1 MANQGRCQEADARSK
16 SLQPGGR
23 TAHSDV
29 PAGPDGED
37 GRPRAA
43 SSLLVPGE
51 QEDGPG
57 PHPRL
62 GPTASMCP
70 DSNGRGLWSP
80 GLDTSHLAAGQGPHP
95 YPISVLPAC
104 CSQVED
110 ELQSSGVQSPAP
122 PGRGDHVL
130 TGNVLCPQETARPQ
144 LLAGRAPAAPH
155 LTPQGRPPPRTQ
167 GARTNEGEAFPPAHL
182 CLQRP
187 DVCRTRRPCRGGSGR
202 GSQGSARHWTQ
213 GGLGSRGD
221 RLHSAPGGS
230 LPTRSRCLVPTPH
243 PAWLLHPLLSCG
255 AAVRP
260 RTPPGGLGSYGGQA
274 RLCISPHCPDHEGAT
289 DTAPS
294 GVQGGAAA
302 GDLRPAHARR
312 CPAAPSP
319 DARGACRAAGPPG
332 GPGSSGSSRWRL

>member
-1 MANQGRCQEADARSK
+1 MSRLQWQRALEPWARH
-16 SLQPGGR
+16 L
-23 TAHSDV
+23 A
-29 PAGPDGED
+29 PDCW
-37 GRPRAA
+37 
-43 SSLLVPGE
+43 
-51 QEDGPG
+51 PG
-57 PHPRL
+57 PPPR
-62 GPTASMCP
+62 P
-70 DSNGRGLWSP
+70 
-80 GLDTSHLAAGQGPHP
+80 HLR
-95 YPISVLPAC
+95 PAC
-104 CSQVED
+104 LLLTGGED
-110 ELQSSGVQSPAP
+110 ELQSSGVQTPAP

-167 GARTNEGEAFPPAHL
+167 GARTNEGEAFPPARL

-213 GGLGSRGD
+213 GGLGSRG
-221 RLHSAPGGS
+221 GS

-243 PAWLLHPLLSCG
+243 PAWLLHPLLSCR